1 MKHRNVLNLKLK
13 IEKIGNFYSYS
24 LENINIVLNEAM
36 EIHWGELRAQRKLI
50 VTELSRKYLD
60 AKIKLFIT
68 IYLELFFQIFG
79 KIP

>member
-1 MKHRNVLNLKLK
+1 MK